1 MPTWAIVLIIV
12 GSVLLLE
19 VIVFSIIHRHL
30 LRALFKGQPR
40 LKAPKWH
47 FWIRKKYRIE

>member
-12 GSVLLLE
+12 GSVLIVE
-19 VIVFSIIHRHL
+19 IVIFSIIHRHL
-30 LRALFKGQPR
+30 LKSVFSGNGR

-47 FWIRKKYRIE
+47 FWIRKKYKIE